1 MKHRSVCS
9 VCDAGPSAAPVF
21 VALFSSLAAAIQ
33 LPERKSMLVVIFRG
47 DLVFLLM
54 HMVDEIEWMSSCT
67 RGFEVVLDGER
78 V

>member
-1 MKHRSVCS
+1 M
-9 VCDAGPSAAPVF
+9 F

-67 RGFEVVLDGER
+67 RSFEVVLDGER